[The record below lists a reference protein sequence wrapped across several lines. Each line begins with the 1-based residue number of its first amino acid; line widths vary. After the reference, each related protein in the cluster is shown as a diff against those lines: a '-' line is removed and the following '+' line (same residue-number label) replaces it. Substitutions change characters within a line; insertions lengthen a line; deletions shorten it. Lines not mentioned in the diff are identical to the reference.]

1 MLNRKQRRAAEHQG
15 RKQARKDARLQDQTT
30 PLPEPVAAPEE
41 PTTSQAQIDANR
53 AKAQLS
59 SGPKTEA
66 GKAISSQNRRY
77 HGLAGAF
84 QVMPWEDEDAFLTLR
99 NDLRTHYRPADLV
112 EQAYVDRLAQHM
124 WLRQRCLD
132 LQPYCFDLEDDDTPF
147 VEDSK
152 QFALLARYQ
161 KENERGMDKCVSVL
175 EKFKA
180 AGKKEMIGF
189 ESEMRRED
197 AEIRKNEAHQARLRL
212 SNARAKSI
220 EIDSDIRQ
228 TVEAPIPGHMRI
240 PFNKLAACFRGA
252 IREVSE
258 EIQEEQAAA

>member
-1 MLNRKQRRAAEHQG
+1 MPSRKERRAAAHQA
-15 RKQARKDARLQDQTT
+15 RKQARKAQRTT
-30 PLPEPVAAPEE
+30 PLPEPIAVEE
-41 PTTSQAQIDANR
+41 TTPPAEPTSQAQIDANR
-53 AKAQLS
+53 ANAQLS

-84 QVMPWEDEDAFLTLR
+84 QVMPWEDEEAFLTLR

-112 EQAYVDRLAQHM
+112 QQAYVDRLAQHM

-161 KENERGMDKCVSVL
+161 KAVSYTHLTLPTIYSV
-175 EKFKA
+175 
-180 AGKKEMIGF
+180 
-189 ESEMRRED
+189 
-197 AEIRKNEAHQARLRL
+197 
-212 SNARAKSI
+212 
-220 EIDSDIRQ
+220 
-228 TVEAPIPGHMRI
+228 
-240 PFNKLAACFRGA
+240 
-252 IREVSE
+252 
-258 EIQEEQAAA
+258 